1 MIIITISIYYE
12 KEFNLYYA
20 RCCHGIMQDEKEYN
34 IVYFP
39 SPVETIISK
48 DIADSLKKMVKIWLM
63 SLRLLFADEACSFYK
78 RYTGSNIKINKTAQT
93 ISSAKDMMLEKNN
106 FIENY
111 ITMDWKN
118 KLYIY
123 KNQDGKDI
131 VFDGK

>member
-1 MIIITISIYYE
+1 MWLD
-12 KEFNLYYA
+12 F
-20 RCCHGIMQDEKEYN
+20 
-34 IVYFP
+34 
-39 SPVETIISK
+39 
-48 DIADSLKKMVKIWLM
+48 KINWLV
-63 SLRLLFADEACSFYK
+63 LPNV
-78 RYTGSNIKINKTAQT
+78 GSNIKINKTAQT
-93 ISSAKDMMLEKNN
+93 ISVPGYDVRKNN